1 RIIAYPPKGFP
12 RSNTKWISR
21 SLMFRHVYYSFF
33 LLNLLLCPLA
43 SLGANPAPTC
53 AESLSTRLASVA
65 STVLPWESD
74 TLGHQWSGRQKYF
87 LIVGVTKLGFA
98 SGNNDD
104 F

>member
-1 RIIAYPPKGFP
+1 
-12 RSNTKWISR
+12 
-21 SLMFRHVYYSFF
+21 MFRHVYYSFF
-33 LLNLLLCPLA
+33 LLNRLLCPLA

-104 F
+104 FATVDTAQVAEVLCNAGYQPIPS